1 MTNAMYR
8 QFCKATG
15 HRATDY
21 SNSHL
26 LDPKLTDADEQPA
39 IGVEHADA
47 EAYAK
52 WAGGRLPT
60 EAEWEFAAR
69 GTDGR
74 RYPWGN
80 EDPKP
85 DQAVFGLTI
94 GKGGKAAPVGS
105 TPGDVSPFGILDM
118 AGNVLEWC
126 ADWYAPYPTDGV
138 EPLDNPAGPPQG
150 AQRIMRGGCWAYE
163 APGLRAA
170 SRTLAPPQQRL
181 NLAGFR
187 IVVDATTDEVA

>member
-1 MTNAMYR
+1 MYR

-15 HRATDY
+15 HRPTDY

-26 LDPKLTDADEQPA
+26 LDPKLTDADDQPA
-39 IGVEHADA
+39 VGVDHADA
-47 EAYAK
+47 EAYAR

-69 GTDGR
+69 GADGR

-80 EDPKP
+80 SEPAP
-85 DQAVFGLTI
+85 DQAVFGLTV
-94 GKGGKAAPVGS
+94 GKGGKAAPVGT

-126 ADWYAPYPTDGV
+126 ADWFGPYPVDAS
-138 EPLDNPAGPPQG
+138 EPLDNPVGPPRG
-150 AQRIMRGGCWAYE
+150 LQRIMRGGCWAYE
-163 APGLRAA
+163 APGLRTTV
-170 SRTLAPPQQRL
+170 RTLAPPHQRL
-181 NLAGFR
+181 NLVGFR
-187 IVVDATTDEVA
+187 IVIDATADEVA